1 MKLKSAMI
9 LGIVLLF
16 GTAAFAQDYPK
27 IEIPMYYS
35 YMRFNPEN
43 SNIVSSFSLNGGGGG
58 ATFFFNHFLGIT
70 TEFNG
75 YGSTTQTFHFPAT
88 ANSPCPAGCTVT
100 GSGDLFTYN
109 FGPVLKYRSGKWQ
122 PFVEALGGGAHS
134 NTYNNIF
141 HNLCVNPGVCTSQL
155 TPSNNA
161 ADFIIGG
168 GLDIAVSPRF
178 SIRVAQVDYVL
189 TRFGNNFTAG
199 NNNQNN
205 LRYNG
210 GIVFKF

>member
-1 MKLKSAMI
+1 
-9 LGIVLLF
+9 
-16 GTAAFAQDYPK
+16 
-27 IEIPMYYS
+27 
-35 YMRFNPEN
+35 
-43 SNIVSSFSLNGGGGG
+43 
-58 ATFFFNHFLGIT
+58 
-70 TEFNG
+70 
-75 YGSTTQTFHFPAT
+75 
-88 ANSPCPAGCTVT
+88 
-100 GSGDLFTYN
+100 
-109 FGPVLKYRSGKWQ
+109 LKYRSGKWQ

-134 NTYNNIF
+134 NTYSNIF
-141 HNLCVNPGVCTSQL
+141 HNLCVNPGVCTSTL

-168 GLDIAVSPRF
+168 GLDIVLNPRI